1 LEAGTAPWVKPWSAT
16 PGANLPL
23 NYSTGVA
30 YQGCNVVLLWMA
42 THGRYSQPHFITYNQ
57 AQNMGGHVREGQ
69 KACAYICRVIDR
81 VAKSDDDEK
90 PGRPFKTLKF
100 FAVFNV
106 EQCEGLPARAFGE
119 AKAPQNEGERDATIE
134 EFIVATGADY
144 SEAGG

>member
-1 LEAGTAPWVKPWSAT
+1 MMLALCQHPKSGETAMAFNPYEQITAQILANLEAGTAPWVKPWSAT

-100 FAVFNV
+100 FAVF
-106 EQCEGLPARAFGE
+106 
-119 AKAPQNEGERDATIE
+119 
-134 EFIVATGADY
+134 
-144 SEAGG
+144 